1 VTVRISFV
9 RWIVGQVTFMGDI
22 TGYLDPQVYHPTL
35 SIVFRYFVGR
45 FVPLALVL
53 LSMEVRLY
61 PAGVLRSR
69 SSR

>member
-1 VTVRISFV
+1 
-9 RWIVGQVTFMGDI
+9 MGDI